1 MRLISK
7 MVLLAGIAMLLAAA
21 CTPSVYII
29 DRPTRLEA
37 EAAGE
42 WPDLEEA
49 MQVRSLSLEP
59 QKLSASKKKI
69 QSKKPYQIIAGEY
82 SLSKPATTTK
92 SEHDDAKQA
101 EGAKQ

>member
-1 MRLISK
+1 MRLTVQMILVS
-7 MVLLAGIAMLLAAA
+7 GAMMWITAA

-29 DRPTRLEA
+29 DRPTRFEA

-49 MQVRSLSLEP
+49 TQIRSLSLEP

-82 SLSKPATTTK
+82 PISKVTLTK
-92 SEHDDAKQA
+92 KSQKGDAKSGD
-101 EGAKQ
+101 GATR

>member
-1 MRLISK
+1 MRLFVQ
-7 MVLLAGIAMLLAAA
+7 MVLFATAILLVASA

-49 MQVRSLSLEP
+49 SEIRSLSLEP
-59 QKLSASKKKI
+59 QKLSASKKKVK
-69 QSKKPYQIIAGEY
+69 SKKPYQIIAGEFP
-82 SLSKPATTTK
+82 LSKTPAAAKTK
-92 SEHDDAKQA
+92 TSDTKNEAG
-101 EGAKQ
+101 ETP